1 MTAGKSK
8 ELMERLEQVCEGLI
22 YISEIDANI
31 EPFVGSKADI
41 VTSDTALKYAGK
53 DAAAPI
59 EERDFEEFFKRLTTV
74 REWHRDVEI
83 EKAKK
88 FQVLY
93 ELLKEDLRQ
102 IKVFRVGR
110 IRLDIFVI
118 GLDKYGSVVG
128 VKTQAV
134 ET

>member
-1 MTAGKSK
+1 MTEGKNK
-8 ELMERLEQVCEGLI
+8 ELMIRIEQACDRLVYL
-22 YISEIDANI
+22 SEIDADI
-31 EPFVGSKADI
+31 EPFAGSEADR
-41 VTSDTALKYAGK
+41 VDSDTALKYAGK
-53 DAAAPI
+53 EAAEPI
-59 EERDFEEFFKRLTTV
+59 EERDFEEFFRRLTIV
-74 REWHRDVEI
+74 REWHGDAEI

-93 ELLKEDLRQ
+93 ELLKEDLCQ

-118 GLDKYGSVVG
+118 GLDKHGSVAG

>member
-1 MTAGKSK
+1 MTESKSK
-8 ELMERLEQVCEGLI
+8 ELMKRIEQACEGLI
-22 YISEIDANI
+22 YISEIDADI
-31 EPFVGSKADI
+31 EPFAGSKADR
-41 VTSDTALKYAGK
+41 VTSDTALKHAGK
-53 DAAAPI
+53 EATAPI
-59 EERDFEEFFKRLTTV
+59 EERAFEEFFKRLTTV
-74 REWHRDVEI
+74 KEWHGDAEL

>member
-1 MTAGKSK
+1 MTERKNKG
-8 ELMERLEQVCEGLI
+8 LMKRIEQACDGLI
-22 YISEIDANI
+22 YISEIDA
-31 EPFVGSKADI
+31 EVVPFAGSKADL
-41 VTSDTALKYAGK
+41 VTSETVLDYAGK
-53 DAAAPI
+53 EVAAPI
-59 EERDFEEFFKRLTTV
+59 EERDFDEFFKRLTTV
-74 REWHRDVEI
+74 SEWHGDAEI

-88 FQVLY
+88 FQELY

-110 IRLDIFVI
+110 VRLDIFVI